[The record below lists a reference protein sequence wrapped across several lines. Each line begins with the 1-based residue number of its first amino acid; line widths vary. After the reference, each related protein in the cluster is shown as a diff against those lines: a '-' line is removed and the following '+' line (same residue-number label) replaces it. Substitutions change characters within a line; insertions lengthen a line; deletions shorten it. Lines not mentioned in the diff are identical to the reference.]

1 MRRSWTPDSAHL
13 HSTSLTGKLA
23 RALPLLIRVICAIRG
38 ETYFGAAEATM
49 FSKRGSR
56 RSGSHDGISFNLP
69 KLGFGA
75 DVTRQTP

>member
-1 MRRSWTPDSAHL
+1 
-13 HSTSLTGKLA
+13 
-23 RALPLLIRVICAIRG
+23 VIRG